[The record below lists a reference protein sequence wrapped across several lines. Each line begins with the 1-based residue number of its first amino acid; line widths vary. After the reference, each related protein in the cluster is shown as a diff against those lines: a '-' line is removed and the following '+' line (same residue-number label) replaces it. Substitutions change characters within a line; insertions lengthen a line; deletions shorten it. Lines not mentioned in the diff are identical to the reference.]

1 MAIRQLPVVGRPTNP
16 PAPLRKI
23 ALEEHFID
31 PALVRPN
38 YGDSFSG
45 EFDQE
50 GSSYA
55 GFNPEYA
62 DAVSARLHDL
72 RDGRIEEM
80 DAAGID
86 VAILSH
92 TIGGVEGIPDPAVA
106 VSTARRVNDFL
117 AAEVAGSGGRFAGF
131 ATIALQDVGAAV
143 KELTRA
149 VTDLGLC
156 GVMVNGYSNLGADK
170 LYLDEDRFEP
180 FWAALEELRAPL
192 YLYPR
197 LPSRAV
203 QDAIYRGHPEL
214 VGATWGFAPETATHV
229 LRLVYG
235 GVFDRHPAVNLSL
248 GHLGETL
255 PFFAWRIERAFEFN
269 PYSRRT
275 RKRLQDYLSDNI
287 WVTTSGNFNDQAL
300 ITAVLTVGADRI
312 MFASDYPYDMATDA
326 ARWIETAPISEN
338 DRRKICYGNAA
349 TLFGLPGEST
359 TGQRDAAAGSDAPHA
374 GTS

>member
-1 MAIRQLPVVGRPTNP
+1 MTIRQLPVVGRPTDR
-16 PAPLRKI
+16 PALLRKI

-31 PALVRPN
+31 PALAQPN

-55 GFNPEYA
+55 GFNPEFA
-62 DAVSARLHDL
+62 DVVSARLRDL

-92 TIGGVEGIPDPAVA
+92 TIGGVEGISDPVLA
-106 VSTARRVNDFL
+106 VSTATRVNEFL

-131 ATIALQDVGAAV
+131 ATVALQDVDAAV

-149 VTDLGLC
+149 VTELGLC
-156 GVMVNGYSNLGADK
+156 AVMVNGYSNLGTDN

-180 FWAALEELRAPL
+180 FWTALEELEVPL
-192 YLYPR
+192 YLHPR

-203 QDAIYRGHPEL
+203 QEAIYRGHPEL
-214 VGATWGFAPETATHV
+214 VGAAWGFAPETATHV

-235 GVFDRHPAVNLSL
+235 GVFDRHPGAKLIL

-255 PFFAWRIERAFEFN
+255 PFFAGRIQRAFAYN
-269 PYSRRT
+269 PYAQRT

-287 WVTTSGNFNDQAL
+287 WLTTSGNFNDQAL
-300 ITAVLTVGADRI
+300 ITALLTVGADHI

-338 DRRKICYGNAA
+338 DRRKICYDNAA
-349 TLFGLPGEST
+349 TLFGL
-359 TGQRDAAAGSDAPHA
+359 RR
-374 GTS
+374 